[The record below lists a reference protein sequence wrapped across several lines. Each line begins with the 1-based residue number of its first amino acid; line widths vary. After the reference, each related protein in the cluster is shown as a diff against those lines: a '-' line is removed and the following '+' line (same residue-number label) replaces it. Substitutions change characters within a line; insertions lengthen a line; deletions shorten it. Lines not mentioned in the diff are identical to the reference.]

1 MAPLDMVTNCYYTI
15 SMIMELLG
23 HKDYIRVL
31 LALEEKPLRFSQIQ
45 KALKLSPVQLDRALK
60 FLRRGL
66 WVIPHVD
73 PGQGGRFFVQYR
85 LGKRGTAFL
94 RSFDVFSR
102 DAQRRMAAIGS
113 SEVAELRSLYQ

>member
-1 MAPLDMVTNCYYTI
+1 MITKCYYTI

-45 KALKLSPVQLDRALK
+45 KALKLSPVQIDRALK

-66 WVIPHVD
+66 WVIPHAG
-73 PGQGGRFFVQYR
+73 PGDGGRFVVQYR
-85 LGKRGTAFL
+85 LGRRGTAFL
-94 RSFDVFSR
+94 HSFGAFSR
-102 DAQRRMAAIGS
+102 DAQRRVAAIGS
-113 SEVAELRSLYQ
+113 SEVAELQGLYH